1 MALVHV
7 PATPSPVR
15 TARDARRPSRP
26 LIVAVPYAAWLC
38 CVGAPAALLA
48 R

>member
-1 MALVHV
+1 MDPVHV
-7 PATPSPVR
+7 PAASVPAR
-15 TARDARRPSRP
+15 TASPETRPSRP

-38 CVGAPAALLA
+38 WLGAPAALFA